1 MSDHPKQPRA
11 DGLSRGARGAGKPA
25 TIALGKLTPKRRD
38 LTSLALFLRDR
49 WDPEKTAWVLECW
62 AAGVDPYDSVPS
74 DPSNA
79 SSPRIHVWEY
89 ARQIGVVPISG
100 VIRSVSEP
108 MRAKAMTMIL
118 ERMLGQP
125 AQHVILEAA
134 LRQELA
140 GADAEADDATRDLVE
155 QQLRVLALLN
165 PDMLPAASV
174 VVDDLAQDA
183 ALADEPAE
191 PDAID
196 AESVEGDPDP
206 EAP

>member
-1 MSDHPKQPRA
+1 MADHQPKLP
-11 DGLSRGARGAGKPA
+11 ARGAGRPA
-25 TIALGKLTPKRRD
+25 SIALGKMAPRKRD
-38 LTSLALFLRDR
+38 LTSLALFLRER
-49 WDPEKTAWVLECW
+49 FEPEKTAWVLECW
-62 AAGVDPYDSVPS
+62 AAGVDPYDSVLS
-74 DPSNA
+74 DPANP

-89 ARQIGVVPISG
+89 ARSIGVVPIAN

-140 GADAEADDATRDLVE
+140 GADVEADETTRDLVE
-155 QQLRVLALLN
+155 QQLRALAMLN
-165 PDMLPAASV
+165 RDALPAASV
-174 VVDDLAQDA
+174 VEEDLVEDA
-183 ALADEPAE
+183 ALVEPE

-196 AESVEGDPDP
+196 AESTESEP
-206 EAP
+206 